1 MKNAFII
8 ITLIFCFGCQNGKL
22 KKEENVNEEV
32 TVILNTFEKGI
43 VWVSKNDFKDMY
55 ALTKNLPHK
64 EVKRI
69 RKYSVT
75 DSLFSMNKF
84 KSLYYQKH
92 GKYVKSTVAFQFKS
106 FKSMKSDGFEIIS
119 ADIDTIKLDLNY
131 NGNLTF
137 SRVIFNKEGNRAKY
151 YFEQSIMFSKYRG
164 WGMGT
169 YIYAKKI
176 NDKWVFDRGD
186 QVWIA

>member
-1 MKNAFII
+1 
-8 ITLIFCFGCQNGKL
+8 
-22 KKEENVNEEV
+22 
-32 TVILNTFEKGI
+32 
-43 VWVSKNDFKDMY
+43 
-55 ALTKNLPHK
+55 
-64 EVKRI
+64 
-69 RKYSVT
+69 
-75 DSLFSMNKF
+75 
-84 KSLYYQKH
+84 
-92 GKYVKSTVAFQFKS
+92 
-106 FKSMKSDGFEIIS
+106 MKSDGFEIIS

>member
-1 MKNAFII
+1 MKSAFII
-8 ITLIFCFGCQNGKL
+8 ITLIFCFGCQNGKPE
-22 KKEENVNEEV
+22 KEENVNEEV

-55 ALTKNLPHK
+55 PEAKNLPHK
-64 EVKRI
+64 EVKRR

-75 DSLFSMNKF
+75 DSLFSVNQF
-84 KSLYYQKH
+84 KSLAYEKH
-92 GKYVKSTVAFQFKS
+92 GKYVKNTVAFRFKPFKS
-106 FKSMKSDGFEIIS
+106 INSDGFEIINTNIGTVKS
-119 ADIDTIKLDLNY
+119 DLNY

-137 SRVIFNKEGNRAKY
+137 SRVIFNKARNRAKY
-151 YFEQSIMFSKYRG
+151 YFEQSIMISEYRG

-176 NDKWVFDRGD
+176 NGQWVFDRED